1 MKKLFYIFP
10 VLLIIGIIVFYI
22 ILSVGMRVLKALGI
36 LLLARLDLTIPLVL
50 GSIFNPTAAL
60 DVILLNFIVLQPF
73 TSLSDICVL
82 YIVGFSVISIILVS
96 FFYKKFT
103 IKDNIETKK
112 VTKSEFNFSFIS

>member
-22 ILSVGMRVLKALGI
+22 ILSLGMRVLKALGI

-60 DVILLNFIVLQPF
+60 DVILLNFIMLQPF

-82 YIVGFSVISIILVS
+82 YIVGFSVISIILVM

-112 VTKSEFNFSFIS
+112 VMKSEFNFSFIS

>member
-22 ILSVGMRVLKALGI
+22 ILSIGMRVLKTLGI

-82 YIVGFSVISIILVS
+82 YIVGFSVISIILIT

-112 VTKSEFNFSFIS
+112 VMKSEFNFSFIS

>member
-60 DVILLNFIVLQPF
+60 DVILLNFIMLEPF

-82 YIVGFSVISIILVS
+82 YIVGFSVISIILFT

-112 VTKSEFNFSFIS
+112 VMKSEFSFSFIS